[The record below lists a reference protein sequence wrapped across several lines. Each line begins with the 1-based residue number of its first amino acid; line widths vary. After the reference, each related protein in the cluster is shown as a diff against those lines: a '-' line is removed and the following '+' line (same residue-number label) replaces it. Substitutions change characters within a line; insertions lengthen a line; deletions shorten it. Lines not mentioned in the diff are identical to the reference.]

1 MDGEQKYMDTDNV
14 KYLIDMSNSLAGIN
28 GKMTMLCNMI
38 AAHETRIQH
47 LEEKQAIIPA
57 PAAPAAPAAPP
68 SASQNSLLAMAL
80 KAILFA
86 SATAMAL
93 AGAGK
98 FLSIQ

>member
-1 MDGEQKYMDTDNV
+1 MNREMKIMKDDDNL
-14 KYLIDMSNSLAGIN
+14 KYLVEMSKSLAGIN
-28 GKMTMLCNMI
+28 GKMTMLCGVI
-38 AAHETRIQH
+38 ASHETRIQH

-57 PAAPAAPAAPP
+57 QAPAAPA
-68 SASQNSLLAMAL
+68 SYSQNGLLAMAL

-98 FLSIQ
+98 FFAT